1 MSNVDLSALRIDESS
16 AAVPKRPLG
25 PRLLVAGVIAVTLAV
40 AATFLWPLLAP
51 PPRIEAGKRGSPV
64 SRSRIRRKA
73 FLSLASASSMKSPRS
88 AYCSPY

>member
-40 AATFLWPLLAP
+40 AAT
-51 PPRIEAGKRGSPV
+51 
-64 SRSRIRRKA
+64 
-73 FLSLASASSMKSPRS
+73 LSLIHI
-88 AYCSPY
+88 

>member
-51 PPRIEAGKRGSPV
+51 PLPWSVTAWI
-64 SRSRIRRKA
+64 
-73 FLSLASASSMKSPRS
+73 LSLIHI
-88 AYCSPY
+88 